1 MNISCR
7 FSFAN
12 VFVAKADQNGNL
24 KFSSQLL
31 IPKDAADTPA
41 QLAAI
46 NAEVQKAIKKGI
58 DKNKITAAMTK
69 SARFKSPLRDGD
81 EYYNEE
87 PKAEREACRGHYF
100 LNASNKDP
108 IGVVDRYGRPI
119 TDQTDFYSGC
129 FGIANITFFAYNTQG
144 NAGVGCGLQ
153 GVMKKRDGERLDNRV
168 DLAEAFKGYIESP
181 EDAANG
187 DLE

>member
-58 DKNKITAAMTK
+58 DKNKITAAMAK

-129 FGIANITFFAYNTQG
+129 FGIAIVSLFAYNTQG

-153 GVMKKRDGERLDNRV
+153 GVMKKRDGDRLDNRV
-168 DLAEAFKGYIESP
+168 DVAAALKDYIESP
-181 EDAANG
+181 EDAVNG

>member
-1 MNISCR
+1 MNIPCR
-7 FSFAN
+7 FSFVA
-12 VFVAKADQNGNL
+12 VFAAKADQNGNL
-24 KFSSQLL
+24 KYGAQLL
-31 IPKDAADTPA
+31 IPKDGPDTPA
-41 QLAAI
+41 LLGQI
-46 NAEVQKAIKKGI
+46 NAEVQKAVKRGIEKG
-58 DKNKITAAMTK
+58 KITANLAK
-69 SARFKSPLRDGD
+69 SSKFKSPLRDGD
-81 EYYNEE
+81 EYYAEE

-108 IGVVDRYGRPI
+108 IGVVDRFGNPI

-129 FGIANITFFAYNTQG
+129 YGIAIVSLFAYNTQG

-153 GVMKKRDGERLDNRV
+153 GVMKKRDGDRLDNRIDV
-168 DLAEAFKGYIESP
+168 ASALKEYIDKP